1 MADPELSLHG
11 LPLLF
16 DHREQAAGFIH
27 QFQPLCDL
35 VLQATA
41 IQATNSKDSTVGP
54 ALIGLPKPNYP
65 APPPLRL
72 NELYWPTGAAR
83 WARGLFLASK
93 TVADALPKGEAV
105 TFKAVVGEQTLE
117 TDLFVLP
124 PHPVSCVTDAET
136 LWLIPVV
143 DERYWWQL
151 RNVGT
156 IGKPDLTTWET
167 LYASLAERLG
177 IELTVDEIHADYLYP
192 DPEEFTRRYDNAAT
206 LLDAVAHSVGQR
218 IVRQFN
224 GDYRAIGWN
233 DSAGELESNL
243 ADRTP
248 WQQIAGDPYDHEPIP
263 ETVTVAFPRLSC
275 GVPDCTRRF
284 YAITVGHE
292 YDTESVAGATKT
304 IHSTAWALFNHQGN
318 LTNLAELEALADRI
332 ASDYYAGLER
342 SYDYTFAGLKE
353 WFFTAYDDHALITFG
368 AETKLGPEASTHV
381 YPVGGDE
388 FQADTSLDTEYSR
401 VYTTRIQSP
410 PLNFGVDQM
419 LQQGQTFRQP
429 AGVLGFQLATTLVPG
444 ATATARPLEWTAAGY
459 AADADCLVTLSDPF
473 YRNFLLA
480 GERCWARRNCDGGE
494 WEVVGENGLRRTGLA
509 LATIQGGGTGNVLIY
524 GGQPADFGTPNCTRV
539 STGVTAIACHLPGA
553 ATVNAQ
559 DVLFL
564 QYHPDHFKWFIY
576 GNKGGG
582 TVAGNAAPP
591 IAFGRLTAAVCPQ
604 DHATVWSP
612 VKDVV
617 LIDGTELDPSTV
629 TARFR
634 FGNRGEE
641 DDRCILLRVVDP
653 SDEESS
659 MSSSSGMPCEVYIN
673 LDIAYELSPNISDA
687 ILSKVRLTAGDTGVY
702 SGSGTTTNGGAFT
715 VDLSIEDGVV
725 SVTLEISSISLL
737 GFASTPAWPA
747 TTATWTG
754 AEFQFVYYSENV
766 PILGD
771 PTIGTMTRDYNH
783 LEVDCEAE
791 LWECVFVE
799 HKVISPYV
807 RIYYDQQSKKLKGV
821 KRKIAVMYCSDEFTE
836 DIWQGTDQ
844 CPEE

>member
-1 MADPELSLHG
+1 MAELSLDG

-16 DHREQAAGFIH
+16 DLQQQAGSFLR
-27 QFQPLCDL
+27 QYQPLVDL
-35 VLQATA
+35 LLHAHP
-41 IQATNSKDSTVGP
+41 IQTNNSKDSTVGP

-65 APPPLRL
+65 PPPPIRL
-72 NELYWPTGAAR
+72 NQLYWPTGAAR
-83 WARGLFLASK
+83 WARGYFLASK
-93 TVADALPKGEAV
+93 TVAQQLAETSGTAV
-105 TFKAVVGEQTLE
+105 PFKAEFGSHAIE

-124 PHPVSCVTDAET
+124 PHPISCVDGAET
-136 LWLIPVV
+136 LWLVPVV
-143 DERYWWQL
+143 DDRYWWQF
-151 RNVGT
+151 RNYGSL
-156 IGKPDLTTWET
+156 GKPTTLTWSVM
-167 LYASLAERLG
+167 YAWLATQLG
-177 IELTVDEIHADYLYP
+177 ISLSISTLATDYLAP
-192 DPEEFTRRYDNAAT
+192 DPDEFTRRYDNAAT

-218 IVRQFN
+218 IVKQFD
-224 GDYRAIGWN
+224 GTYQALDWTT
-233 DSAGELESNL
+233 SAEELDANIAS
-243 ADRTP
+243 RTP
-248 WQQIAGDPYDHEPIP
+248 WEQIAGDPYPHQPIP
-263 ETVTVAFPRLSC
+263 AAVTVAFPRLSC
-275 GVPDCTRRF
+275 GTPDCQRRC
-284 YAITVGHE
+284 YTISTAYSGSNTVVA
-292 YDTESVAGATKT
+292 DTVKT
-304 IHSTAWALFNHQGN
+304 IHSSAWAAYDAQGVVTNH
-318 LTNLAELEALADRI
+318 AELATLAARI
-332 ASDYYAGLER
+332 ASDYYAGLV
-342 SYDYTFAGLKE
+342 SAHDYTFAGIKE
-353 WFFTAYDDHALITFG
+353 WYFTGYDDHALYSFG
-368 AETKLGPEASTHV
+368 TEDDQPCVTARTSVHESGE
-381 YPVGGDE
+381 
-388 FQADTSLDTEYSR
+388 ADTV
-401 VYTTRIQSP
+401 VYEQYQRLCTTRIQSP

-524 GGQPADFGTPNCTRV
+524 GGQPAAFGTPNCTRV
-539 STGVTAIACHLPGA
+539 STGVTASACHLPGA

-576 GNKGGG
+576 GNKGGS

-629 TARFR
+629 NARFR

-653 SDEESS
+653 SEEESS
-659 MSSSSGMPCEVYIN
+659 MSSSSGMPCEVYII
-673 LDIAYELSPNISDA
+673 LDIAYELPPNISDA
-687 ILSKVRLTAGDTGVY
+687 VTDRVRLTLGDTGVY
-702 SGSGTTTNGGAFT
+702 SGSGTTTNGGSFT
-715 VDLSIEDGVV
+715 VDLSIEDGVA
-725 SVTLEISSISLL
+725 SVTLEISSVSVL
-737 GFASTPAWPA
+737 GFASTPAWPSA
-747 TTATWTG
+747 TATWTG
-754 AEFQFVYYSENV
+754 AEFQFVYYRENV
-766 PILGD
+766 PIIGD
-771 PTIGTMTRDYNH
+771 PTIGTITSDYNH

-791 LWECVFVE
+791 LWECVFIE

-807 RIYYDQQSKKLKGV
+807 RIYYDQQSQKLKGV
-821 KRKIAVMYCSDEFTE
+821 KRKIAVMYCSDEYEE
-836 DIWQGTDQ
+836 DVWQGTDQ
-844 CPEE
+844 CPEGS